1 MELGWDGN
9 GLVACDFPRN
19 RGNDYCSKTQ
29 ALQIPHARSL
39 MVKPL
44 FTSVQQKTCVYVRL
58 GHQISALPRFIVPK
72 LPLLLEV
79 QQHSQQ
85 YTATGWEAPKTQLLP
100 NCCISRQRTARSGR
114 HVDSNKG
121 HEEI

>member
-1 MELGWDGN
+1 
-9 GLVACDFPRN
+9 
-19 RGNDYCSKTQ
+19 
-29 ALQIPHARSL
+29 

-100 NCCISRQRTARSGR
+100 NCCISRQRTTRSGG
-114 HVDSNKG
+114 HVNSNKG
-121 HEEI
+121 HEEIWHSAGCPIHGSKQV